1 MKHEDYSLAWVLA
14 CTKDT
19 VGGKHLRAG
28 RLVEN
33 YFYALL
39 TSPEDVVPLSEFEME
54 KFLRQQLG
62 LQVEDEHREGA
73 QIVFDHFV
81 SHCVDNQIPVNLK

>member
-1 MKHEDYSLAWVLA
+1 MKQEDYSLAMVLA
-14 CTKDT
+14 STKESVDE
-19 VGGKHLRAG
+19 KHLQAG

-33 YFYALL
+33 YFYSLISS
-39 TSPEDVVPLSEFEME
+39 TENVVPLSEFDME
-54 KFLRQQLG
+54 KYLQQHLDQ
-62 LQVEDEHREGA
+62 QVVDEHREGA